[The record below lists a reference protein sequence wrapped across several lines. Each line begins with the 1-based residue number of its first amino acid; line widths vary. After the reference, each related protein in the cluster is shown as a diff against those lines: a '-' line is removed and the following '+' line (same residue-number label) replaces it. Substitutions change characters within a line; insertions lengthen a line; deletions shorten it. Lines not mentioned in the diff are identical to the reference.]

1 MIWSAIPAP
10 MFPPCSRV
18 WIYAYC
24 ANYMVHTMEAAESRR
39 STLFSGSYRN
49 MANHSYVDKADL
61 DELKSFINRVYSV
74 YQYDMLGHS
83 TYTTLATGWHYAASG
98 EKLYDWVNEALTD
111 QEAYVEK
118 NGAWVMFNPFVRGVF
133 GLYNVVAITGGMSQ
147 SEYLKAVNK
156 KHKEVTKTGSWNGY
170 QFGAITKDGFPPVD
184 FAEAQYGIIAAYAEA
199 AEMPAKFNALN

>member
-1 MIWSAIPAP
+1 
-10 MFPPCSRV
+10 
-18 WIYAYC
+18 
-24 ANYMVHTMEAAESRR
+24 
-39 STLFSGSYRN
+39 
-49 MANHSYVDKADL
+49 
-61 DELKSFINRVYSV
+61 
-74 YQYDMLGHS
+74 MLGHS